1 MTAVFDEVSSGTK
14 KLTIGQAVNRAL
26 ADELASDDSV
36 LLQGEDIGALGGVY
50 RVTEGLAARFGS
62 DRVVDAPLG
71 ESGIIGTSIGL
82 AQAGFRPVAEI
93 QFDGFVYP
101 AFDQIVSQ
109 LAKMHSRF
117 RGSQQFP
124 VTIRLPY
131 GGGIGAVEH
140 HSESPEAY
148 FAHTPGLKVVTC
160 ANPADAYWMIQQ
172 AIDSDDPTLFF
183 EPKRRYYEKAPVDTA
198 GQPEASL
205 HASRVLTQGTDA
217 TVVAYGPMV
226 KTALDAA
233 QAATDDGRS
242 LEVIDLRTLSPLDL
256 DPVYESVRRTGR
268 LVVVHEAQRTLGMGA
283 EIAARVTEECFYSL
297 EAPVVRV
304 TGYDTPYPPARVEE
318 EYLPDLDRVLD
329 GVDRALAF

>member
-117 RGSQQFP
+117 RGGQQFP

-131 GGGIGAVEH
+131 GGGIGSVEH

-148 FAHTPGLKVVTC
+148 FAHTAGLKVVTYSN
-160 ANPADAYWMIQQ
+160 AHDAYWVTRAAIQS
-172 AIDSDDPTLFF
+172 ADPIMLL
-183 EPKRRYYEKAPVDTA
+183 EPKKHYFVRSEVNFDAPLADPFATVEVR
-198 GQPEASL
+198 P
-205 HASRVLTQGTDA
+205 GTDA
-217 TVVAYGPMV
+217 TLLAWGPQVA
-226 KTALDAA
+226 TALAA
-233 QAATDDGRS
+233 AEAGVDDGY
-242 LEVIDLRTLSPLDL
+242 DLQVLDIRGLSPLDMNAIT
-256 DPVYESVRRTGR
+256 EAIKTTGR
-268 LVVVHEAQRTLGMGA
+268 AIIVHEASTFLGFGA
-283 EIAARVTEECFYSL
+283 EISATLMEKAFLSL
-297 EAPVVRV
+297 EAPVQRV
-304 TGYDTPYPPARVEE
+304 GGYHMPYPPSRLEQD
-318 EYLPDLDRVLD
+318 YLPSVDRVLD
-329 GVDRALAF
+329 AVDETFTY

>member
-131 GGGIGAVEH
+131 GGGIGSVEH

-148 FAHTPGLKVVTC
+148 FAHTAGLKVVTYSN
-160 ANPADAYWMIQQ
+160 AHDAYWVTRAAIQS
-172 AIDSDDPTLFF
+172 ADPIMLL
-183 EPKRRYYEKAPVDTA
+183 EPKKHYFVRSEVDFDAPLADPFATVEVR
-198 GQPEASL
+198 P
-205 HASRVLTQGTDA
+205 GTDA
-217 TVVAYGPMV
+217 TLLAWGPQVA
-226 KTALDAA
+226 TALAA
-233 QAATDDGRS
+233 AEAGVEDGY
-242 LEVIDLRTLSPLDL
+242 DLQVLDIRGLSPLDMNAIT
-256 DPVYESVRRTGR
+256 EAIKTTGR
-268 LVVVHEAQRTLGMGA
+268 TVIVHEASTFLGFGA
-283 EIAARVTEECFYSL
+283 EISASLMEKAFLSL
-297 EAPVVRV
+297 EAPVQRV
-304 TGYDTPYPPARVEE
+304 GGYHMPYPPSRLEQD
-318 EYLPDLDRVLD
+318 YLPSVDRVLD
-329 GVDRALAF
+329 AVDETFTY

>member
-26 ADELASDDSV
+26 ADELSSDDSV

-71 ESGIIGTSIGL
+71 ESGIVGTSIGL

-117 RGSQQFP
+117 RGAQQFP

-131 GGGIGAVEH
+131 GGGIGSVEH
-140 HSESPEAY
+140 HSESPEVY
-148 FAHTPGLKVVTC
+148 FAHTAGLKVLTYS
-160 ANPADAYWMIQQ
+160 NPHDAYWVTRAAIQS
-172 AIDSDDPTLFF
+172 ADPVMLL
-183 EPKRRYYEKAPVDTA
+183 EPKKYYFVRGEVDFDHPVTDPFATVEARA
-198 GQPEASL
+198 GK
-205 HASRVLTQGTDA
+205 DA
-217 TVVAYGPMV
+217 TLLAWGPQV
-226 KTALDAA
+226 STALAA
-233 QAATDDGRS
+233 AEAGTEDGY
-242 LEVIDLRTLSPLDL
+242 DLQVLDIRGLSPLDMGAIA
-256 DPVYESVRRTGR
+256 DAVKTTGR
-268 LVVVHEAQRTLGMGA
+268 AIIIHEASTFAGFGA
-283 EIAARVTEECFYSL
+283 EISAGLMEQAFLSL
-297 EAPVVRV
+297 EAPVQRV
-304 TGYDTPYPPARVEE
+304 GGYHMPYPPSRLEHD
-318 EYLPDLDRVLD
+318 YLPSVDRVLD
-329 GVDRALAF
+329 AVDETFTY

>member
-1 MTAVFDEVSSGTK
+1 MTAVFDKVSSGTQ

-26 ADELASDDSV
+26 ADELATDDSV

-71 ESGIIGTSIGL
+71 ESGIVGTSIGL

-117 RGSQQFP
+117 RGTQQFP

-131 GGGIGAVEH
+131 GGGIGSVEH

-148 FAHTPGLKVVTC
+148 FAHTAGLKVVTYSN
-160 ANPADAYWMIQQ
+160 AHDAYWVTRAAIQS
-172 AIDSDDPTLFF
+172 ADPIMLL
-183 EPKRRYYEKAPVDTA
+183 EPKKHYFARGEVNFDEPVTDPFATVQARA
-198 GQPEASL
+198 GN
-205 HASRVLTQGTDA
+205 DA
-217 TVVAYGPMV
+217 TLLAWGPQVA
-226 KTALDAA
+226 TALAA
-233 QAATDDGRS
+233 AEAGVDDGY
-242 LEVIDLRTLSPLDL
+242 DLQVLDIRGLSPLDMATIT
-256 DPVYESVRRTGR
+256 DAVKTTGR
-268 LVVVHEAQRTLGMGA
+268 AIIVHEASTFAGFGA
-283 EIAARVTEECFYSL
+283 EISAGLMEQAFLSL
-297 EAPVVRV
+297 EAPVQRV
-304 TGYDTPYPPARVEE
+304 GGYHMPYPPSRLEQD
-318 EYLPDLDRVLD
+318 YLPSVDRVLD
-329 GVDRALAF
+329 AVDETFTY

>member
-131 GGGIGAVEH
+131 GGGIGSVEH

-148 FAHTPGLKVVTC
+148 FAHTAGLKVVTYSN
-160 ANPADAYWMIQQ
+160 AHDAYWVTRAAIQS
-172 AIDSDDPTLFF
+172 ADPIMLL
-183 EPKRRYYEKAPVDTA
+183 EPKKHYFVRSEVDFDAPLADPFATVEVR
-198 GQPEASL
+198 P
-205 HASRVLTQGTDA
+205 GTDA
-217 TVVAYGPMV
+217 TLLAWGPQVA
-226 KTALDAA
+226 TALAA
-233 QAATDDGRS
+233 AEAGVDDGY
-242 LEVIDLRTLSPLDL
+242 DLQVLDIRGLSPLDMNAITQAIKT
-256 DPVYESVRRTGR
+256 TGR
-268 LVVVHEAQRTLGMGA
+268 AVIVHEASTFLGFGA
-283 EIAARVTEECFYSL
+283 EISATLMEKAFLSL
-297 EAPVVRV
+297 EAPVQRV
-304 TGYDTPYPPARVEE
+304 GGYHMPYPPSRLEQD
-318 EYLPDLDRVLD
+318 YLPSVDRVLD
-329 GVDRALAF
+329 AVDETFTY

>member
-1 MTAVFDEVSSGTK
+1 VTAVFDKVSSGTQ

-26 ADELASDDSV
+26 ADELATDDSV

-71 ESGIIGTSIGL
+71 ESGIVGTSIGL

-117 RGSQQFP
+117 RGTQQFP

-131 GGGIGAVEH
+131 GGGIGSVEH

-148 FAHTPGLKVVTC
+148 FAHTAGLKVVTYSN
-160 ANPADAYWMIQQ
+160 AHDAYWVTRAAIQS
-172 AIDSDDPTLFF
+172 ADPIMLL
-183 EPKRRYYEKAPVDTA
+183 EPKKHYFARGEVNFDEPVTDPFATVQARA
-198 GQPEASL
+198 GK
-205 HASRVLTQGTDA
+205 DA
-217 TVVAYGPMV
+217 TLLAWGPQVA
-226 KTALDAA
+226 TALAA
-233 QAATDDGRS
+233 AEAGVDDGY
-242 LEVIDLRTLSPLDL
+242 DLQVLDIRGLSPLDMATIA
-256 DPVYESVRRTGR
+256 DAVKTTGR
-268 LVVVHEAQRTLGMGA
+268 AIIVHEASTFAGFGA
-283 EIAARVTEECFYSL
+283 EISAGLMEQAFLSL
-297 EAPVVRV
+297 EAPVQRV
-304 TGYDTPYPPARVEE
+304 GGYHMPYPPSRLEQD
-318 EYLPDLDRVLD
+318 YLPSVDRVLD
-329 GVDRALAF
+329 AVDETFTY

>member
-1 MTAVFDEVSSGTK
+1 MTAVFDKVSSGTQ

-26 ADELASDDSV
+26 ADELATDDSV

-71 ESGIIGTSIGL
+71 ESGIVGTSIGL

-117 RGSQQFP
+117 RGTQQFP

-131 GGGIGAVEH
+131 GGGIGSVEH

-148 FAHTPGLKVVTC
+148 FAHTAGLKVVTYSN
-160 ANPADAYWMIQQ
+160 AHDAYWVTRAAIQS
-172 AIDSDDPTLFF
+172 ADPIMLL
-183 EPKRRYYEKAPVDTA
+183 EPKKHYFARGEVNFDEPVTDPFATVQARA
-198 GQPEASL
+198 GK
-205 HASRVLTQGTDA
+205 DA
-217 TVVAYGPMV
+217 TLLAWGPQVA
-226 KTALDAA
+226 TALAA
-233 QAATDDGRS
+233 AEAGVDDGY
-242 LEVIDLRTLSPLDL
+242 DLQVLDIRGLSPLDMATIT
-256 DPVYESVRRTGR
+256 DAVKTTGR
-268 LVVVHEAQRTLGMGA
+268 AIIVHEASTFAGFGA
-283 EIAARVTEECFYSL
+283 EISAGLMEQAFLSL
-297 EAPVVRV
+297 EAPVQRV
-304 TGYDTPYPPARVEE
+304 GGYHMPYPPSRLEQD
-318 EYLPDLDRVLD
+318 YLPSVDRVLD
-329 GVDRALAF
+329 AVDETFTY

>member
-117 RGSQQFP
+117 RG
-124 VTIRLPY
+124 R
-131 GGGIGAVEH
+131 
-140 HSESPEAY
+140 SEERRVGKECRAGW
-148 FAHTPGLKVVTC
+148 AR
-160 ANPADAYWMIQQ
+160 
-172 AIDSDDPTLFF
+172 SDD
-183 EPKRRYYEKAPVDTA
+183 K
-198 GQPEASL
+198 
-205 HASRVLTQGTDA
+205 
-217 TVVAYGPMV
+217 
-226 KTALDAA
+226 
-233 QAATDDGRS
+233 
-242 LEVIDLRTLSPLDL
+242 
-256 DPVYESVRRTGR
+256 
-268 LVVVHEAQRTLGMGA
+268 
-283 EIAARVTEECFYSL
+283 
-297 EAPVVRV
+297 
-304 TGYDTPYPPARVEE
+304 
-318 EYLPDLDRVLD
+318 
-329 GVDRALAF
+329 

>member
-1 MTAVFDEVSSGTK
+1 MTAVFDKVSSGTQ

-26 ADELASDDSV
+26 ADELATDDSV

-71 ESGIIGTSIGL
+71 ESGIVGTSIGL

-117 RGSQQFP
+117 RGTQQFP

-131 GGGIGAVEH
+131 GGGIGSVEH

-148 FAHTPGLKVVTC
+148 FAHTAGLKVVTYSN
-160 ANPADAYWMIQQ
+160 AHDAYWVTRAAIQS
-172 AIDSDDPTLFF
+172 ADPIMLL
-183 EPKRRYYEKAPVDTA
+183 EPKKHYFARGEVNFDEPVTDPFATVQARA
-198 GQPEASL
+198 GK
-205 HASRVLTQGTDA
+205 DA
-217 TVVAYGPMV
+217 TLLAWGPQVA
-226 KTALDAA
+226 TALAA
-233 QAATDDGRS
+233 AEAGVDDGY
-242 LEVIDLRTLSPLDL
+242 DLQVLDIRGLSPLDMATIA
-256 DPVYESVRRTGR
+256 DAVKTTGR
-268 LVVVHEAQRTLGMGA
+268 AIIVHQASTFAGFGA
-283 EIAARVTEECFYSL
+283 EISAGLMEQAFLSL
-297 EAPVVRV
+297 EAPVQRV
-304 TGYDTPYPPARVEE
+304 GGYHMPYPPSRLEQD
-318 EYLPDLDRVLD
+318 YLPSVDRVLD
-329 GVDRALAF
+329 AVDETFTY